1 MKAKLLKRDFNEE
14 LENILEEKKFNK
26 EVQNLLLSML
36 YKAEVA
42 YNDYALVKREVPSK
56 ETFLE
61 NIIDIIKNYCK
72 NIEIAKPNS
81 ELEKELENSKCKILE
96 EEPNNKYNK
105 EQKILVFPN
114 EKVVLY
120 SIIKAGIEK
129 LNSKLN
135 LEEKAILMAV
145 QIGKCIA
152 YSEVIRDFNGFSWD
166 ETVKDIESIECNAI
180 YTDLS
185 YLLGG
190 AYVDN
195 LNSKNIKKLKVELS
209 ENLYEEI
216 CKVALKFYLQYD
228 KSKEEE
234 LKEKTK
240 ENIAKLEEMENQQ
253 SFVEKIFSK
262 KKVLLEQIK
271 NIDETINN
279 PEKLREEYLKKNAT
293 LPNEKKIFSMSHYE
307 ELLQTK
313 RKEKLK
319 KLDEYNR
326 LQNPI
331 EFVKIKE
338 ELKEEI
344 EYYKIVDNMNIDDM
358 QKIFLKDFENK
369 TILTKEAAK
378 DYIYEVRYLRLLPI
392 NKKNKMGDILD
403 FEALERRAINLGIE
417 QELIT
422 PISNNIDTDYK
433 LLKSI
438 FKTRTINL
446 EDLCIKLG
454 VEDDKLKSE
463 IYDNTLL
470 DSTNFVVLPKGS
482 NVKIRKTKKVK
493 IF

>member
-1 MKAKLLKRDFNEE
+1 
-14 LENILEEKKFNK
+14 
-26 EVQNLLLSML
+26 
-36 YKAEVA
+36 
-42 YNDYALVKREVPSK
+42 
-56 ETFLE
+56 
-61 NIIDIIKNYCK
+61 
-72 NIEIAKPNS
+72 
-81 ELEKELENSKCKILE
+81 
-96 EEPNNKYNK
+96 
-105 EQKILVFPN
+105 
-114 EKVVLY
+114 
-120 SIIKAGIEK
+120 
-129 LNSKLN
+129 
-135 LEEKAILMAV
+135 MAV

-262 KKVLLEQIK
+262 KKELLEQIK

-358 QKIFLKDFENK
+358 QKTFLKDFENK

>member
-56 ETFLE
+56 EDFLE

-72 NIEIAKPNS
+72 DIEIARPNS
-81 ELEKELENSKCKILE
+81 ELEKELEESRCKILE
-96 EEPNNKYNK
+96 ESDNK
-105 EQKILVFPN
+105 EQKIIVFPN

-129 LNSKLN
+129 LSLTLS
-135 LEEKAILMAV
+135 LEEKAILKAV
-145 QIGKCIA
+145 HIGKCIA

-166 ETVKDIESIECNAI
+166 GTVKDIESIECNAI
-180 YTDLS
+180 YTDLT
-185 YLLGG
+185 YLLGRT
-190 AYVDN
+190 YIDN
-195 LNSKNIKKLKVELS
+195 LNSKNIKKLKLELS
-209 ENLYEEI
+209 EELYEEI
-216 CKVALKFYLQYD
+216 SKVALKFYMKYD

-234 LKEKTK
+234 IKEKTK
-240 ENIAKLEEMENQQ
+240 ENITKLKKMYNQKEFIEEL
-253 SFVEKIFSK
+253 FSEK
-262 KKVLLEQIK
+262 KKLLEQLK

-279 PEKLREEYLKKNAT
+279 PEKLRDEYLKENAL

-307 ELLQTK
+307 DLLQSK
-313 RKEKLK
+313 RKECLEKLEECNK
-319 KLDEYNR
+319 

-331 EFVKIKE
+331 EYVKTKE
-338 ELKEEI
+338 MLKDEI
-344 EYYKIVDNMNIDDM
+344 EYYNIVDNTNIESM

-378 DYIYEVRYLRLLPI
+378 DYIYEIRYLKLLPI
-392 NKKNKMGDILD
+392 TKKDKMGDILD
-403 FEALERRAINLGIE
+403 FESLEKRSINLGIE
-417 QELIT
+417 LELIT
-422 PISNNIDTDYK
+422 PISNNIDTDYE

-446 EDLCIKLG
+446 EDLYIKLR
-454 VEDDKLKSE
+454 VEDGKLKSE
-463 IYDNTLL
+463 IYDNTVL
-470 DSTNFVVLPKGS
+470 DSTNFVLLPEGS
-482 NVKIRKTKKVK
+482 NVKLRKTKKVK